1 MISSQV
7 IALLSEQSIQKKL
20 KISSTDL
27 VNTEVETKYELEV
40 DCSCF

>member
-7 IALLSEQSIQKKL
+7 TVLLSEQSIQKKL

-27 VNTEVETKYELEV
+27 GNTEVETKYELEV
-40 DCSCF
+40 DCSYF